1 MPRRLGDKAPNANL
15 STQPT
20 GKGGST
26 TTLPQPQNNPTRT
39 AVFPVPDQ
47 RQLHGPAINTNEGN
61 DGDEDE
67 DEDADEDEDED
78 MAEFEPTL
86 PPGVS
91 WNF

>member
-15 STQPT
+15 STQPA
-20 GKGGST
+20 GKGASAA
-26 TTLPQPQNNPTRT
+26 TLPQPQNNPTRT

-47 RQLHGPAINTNEGN
+47 CQLHGPAINTNKGN
-61 DGDEDE
+61 
-67 DEDADEDEDED
+67 DEDED